1 MRPNGEVAERL
12 IAPVLK
18 TGDPS
23 RGSWVRI
30 PPSPPG
36 ILALDPGK
44 GEPVGDVLGHSIT
57 YRVAMRP
64 RTGQKVFTP
73 GAAAAAA
80 ARARP
85 ARCRSVRLLI
95 ARGRERRT
103 GTDARSFMLDA
114 APTANTL
121 TSHRVWAGDSR
132 RAMRRKEL

>member
-30 PPSPPG
+30 PPSPPT

-44 GEPVGDVLGHSIT
+44 GEPVGDLLGHSIT
-57 YRVAMRP
+57 YRVEMRP

-73 GAAAAAA
+73 GAC
-80 ARARP
+80 RRGRSESTTSPLPKRP
-85 ARCRSVRLLI
+85 A
-95 ARGRERRT
+95 
-103 GTDARSFMLDA
+103 
-114 APTANTL
+114 
-121 TSHRVWAGDSR
+121 SHCT
-132 RAMRRKEL
+132 RA